1 MDSTIRKYLIS
12 IVIPCYNEMD
22 NIYPLYEQIVNIF
35 LEKDT
40 IKEIIFVDDGSSD
53 NTLHIIKELRRLDK
67 RVHYISFSRNF
78 GKEAALLAGLE
89 NATGDY
95 AVIMDAD
102 LQDPPSLIPKMYEI
116 CTKENYDCVATRRT
130 SRNGESIIRS
140 FFSKMFY
147 WIINKLSSIEIVDGA
162 RDFRIMSS
170 KMVRAVISDR
180 EYNRFSKGLYVWVG
194 FKTKWIE
201 YENVIRSSGQS
212 KWSFWQLVKYALEGI
227 LAYSIVPLTMSFFM
241 GSIICL
247 LSFAGFLFLMFRVI
261 INDYSI
267 NRWLSVISIMLF
279 LAGIILINLGIIG
292 LYLSKI
298 YLETK
303 KRQIYIINEQE

>member
-1 MDSTIRKYLIS
+1 MDSTIRNYLIS

-53 NTLHIIKELRRLDK
+53 NTLHIIKELRRMDK

-89 NATGDY
+89 NVTGDY

-170 KMVRAVISDR
+170 KMVRAVISDK

>member
-53 NTLHIIKELRRLDK
+53 NTLHIIKELRRMDK

>member
-1 MDSTIRKYLIS
+1 
-12 IVIPCYNEMD
+12 
-22 NIYPLYEQIVNIF
+22 
-35 LEKDT
+35 
-40 IKEIIFVDDGSSD
+40 
-53 NTLHIIKELRRLDK
+53 
-67 RVHYISFSRNF
+67 
-78 GKEAALLAGLE
+78 
-89 NATGDY
+89 
-95 AVIMDAD
+95 
-102 LQDPPSLIPKMYEI
+102 
-116 CTKENYDCVATRRT
+116 
-130 SRNGESIIRS
+130 
-140 FFSKMFY
+140 
-147 WIINKLSSIEIVDGA
+147 
-162 RDFRIMSS
+162 
-170 KMVRAVISDR
+170 MVRAVISDR

>member
-1 MDSTIRKYLIS
+1 MDSTIRNYLIS

>member
-1 MDSTIRKYLIS
+1 MKKIS
-12 IVIPCYNEMD
+12 IVVPCYNEEEALPLFYEAVEKVVRKMD
-22 NIYPLYEQIVNIF
+22 VKVEYWFVN
-35 LEKDT
+35 
-40 IKEIIFVDDGSSD
+40 DGSTD
-53 NTLHIIKELRRLDK
+53 KTLAELRQLHEK
-67 RVHYISFSRNF
+67 NPNVHYISFSRNF
-78 GKEAALLAGLE
+78 GKEAALYAGLQA
-89 NATGDY
+89 ATGDY
-95 AVIMDAD
+95 VVDMDAD

-170 KMVRAVISDR
+170 KMVRAIISDR

>member
-212 KWSFWQLVKYALEGI
+212 KWSFWQLGKYALVQCFFDNHI
-227 LAYSIVPLTMSFFM
+227 LFSSIF
-241 GSIICL
+241 
-247 LSFAGFLFLMFRVI
+247 
-261 INDYSI
+261 
-267 NRWLSVISIMLF
+267 
-279 LAGIILINLGIIG
+279 
-292 LYLSKI
+292 
-298 YLETK
+298 
-303 KRQIYIINEQE
+303 

>member
-298 YLETK
+298 YLETTPVYNFLTFEK
-303 KRQIYIINEQE
+303 

>member
-1 MDSTIRKYLIS
+1 MDSTIRNYLIS

-53 NTLHIIKELRRLDK
+53 NTLHIIKELRRMDK

>member
-1 MDSTIRKYLIS
+1 MDSTIRNYLIS

-53 NTLHIIKELRRLDK
+53 NTLHIIKELRRMDK

-89 NATGDY
+89 NVTGDY

-130 SRNGESIIRS
+130 SRNGESMIRS

-267 NRWLSVISIMLF
+267 NRWLSIVSIMLF

-292 LYLSKI
+292 LYGFSTLVI
-298 YLETK
+298 E
-303 KRQIYIINEQE
+303 

>member
-53 NTLHIIKELRRLDK
+53 NTLHIIKELRRMDK

-180 EYNRFSKGLYVWVG
+180 EYNRFSKGLYVWGG

>member
-1 MDSTIRKYLIS
+1 MDSTIRNYLIS

-53 NTLHIIKELRRLDK
+53 NTLHIIKELRRMDK

-78 GKEAALLAGLE
+78 RKEAALLAGLE
-89 NATGDY
+89 NVTGDY

-130 SRNGESIIRS
+130 SRNGESMIRS

-267 NRWLSVISIMLF
+267 NRWLSIVSIMLF

>member
-1 MDSTIRKYLIS
+1 MDSTIRNYLIS

-53 NTLHIIKELRRLDK
+53 NTLHIIKELRRMDK

-89 NATGDY
+89 NVTGDY

-130 SRNGESIIRS
+130 SRNGESMIRS

-162 RDFRIMSS
+162 RDFQIMS
-170 KMVRAVISDR
+170 
-180 EYNRFSKGLYVWVG
+180 
-194 FKTKWIE
+194 
-201 YENVIRSSGQS
+201 
-212 KWSFWQLVKYALEGI
+212 
-227 LAYSIVPLTMSFFM
+227 
-241 GSIICL
+241 
-247 LSFAGFLFLMFRVI
+247 
-261 INDYSI
+261 
-267 NRWLSVISIMLF
+267 
-279 LAGIILINLGIIG
+279 
-292 LYLSKI
+292 
-298 YLETK
+298 
-303 KRQIYIINEQE
+303 

>member
-53 NTLHIIKELRRLDK
+53 NTLHIIKELRRMDK

-89 NATGDY
+89 NVTGDY